1 MSRAYFLLQHPPLR
15 CALAGL
21 LLVWLLA
28 GLAMPAQAQTSR
40 QSLEKERKVNLA
52 KIKEAESI
60 LKQTAT
66 QKKNTI
72 GQLSAI
78 NRQIEVRQDLIRSI
92 SREIKILEEEIAE
105 LNAVVTALNDDLEG
119 LKAEY
124 ASMLLNTQRKN
135 TSTNRLSYLFT
146 ATSFN
151 QFLLRVKY
159 LEQYSKARQNQARQ
173 ISWLSDHLSK
183 QSQEQELKKSEQ
195 KQLLSDKIDENKNL
209 LALKG
214 KQNKIIKN
222 LSSREKELKKELAD
236 RKKANEKLDKV
247 IADLVRKE
255 LERNRNTDPNSS
267 IAIDLTQVSERFE
280 KSRTRLDW
288 PVTSGFISSRFGK
301 QPHPVLKGIQIENRG
316 VDIQTNKNEK
326 VRSVYDGVVASV
338 AFVPG
343 MNNVVLLKHGQY
355 FTLYARLKNVSV
367 KKGQQVAANETL
379 GEVYT
384 DADGIS
390 ELQFQVWRNSQ
401 KLDPQKWLVSK

>member
-1 MSRAYFLLQHPPLR
+1 M
-15 CALAGL
+15 
-21 LLVWLLA
+21 
-28 GLAMPAQAQTSR
+28 
-40 QSLEKERKVNLA
+40 
-52 KIKEAESI
+52 
-60 LKQTAT
+60 
-66 QKKNTI
+66 
-72 GQLSAI
+72 
-78 NRQIEVRQDLIRSI
+78 
-92 SREIKILEEEIAE
+92 
-105 LNAVVTALNDDLEG
+105 
-119 LKAEY
+119 
-124 ASMLLNTQRKN
+124 
-135 TSTNRLSYLFT
+135 
-146 ATSFN
+146 
-151 QFLLRVKY
+151 
-159 LEQYSKARQNQARQ
+159 
-173 ISWLSDHLSK
+173 
-183 QSQEQELKKSEQ
+183 
-195 KQLLSDKIDENKNL
+195 
-209 LALKG
+209 
-214 KQNKIIKN
+214 
-222 LSSREKELKKELAD
+222 
-236 RKKANEKLDKV
+236 
-247 IADLVRKE
+247 
-255 LERNRNTDPNSS
+255 ERNRNTDPNSS